1 MAEKEYQYG
10 SDSLQGVPLLGG
22 IQSFANYLSPIRREV
37 ITAPETTYVEDMGVK
52 IPVST
57 TEGVY
62 GESEYAVPQ
71 AFQGIYD
78 FAKLLYDDPVDTAK
92 AVGAGLADVPRQQ
105 YLGGQAMLQGFD
117 YAYDPETGEEF
128 RYDPTLVPAAMAIGT
143 AASIRQADGLGRF
156 IGMLGGNPTDSSL
169 VQRFGFYQDNPDV
182 YRGNNEYTQS
192 NAAYVER
199 TMPEGSDYLRGPQ
212 TAILGRDMSQTY
224 AKGPKQEKPL
234 MLPAELLHRLPG
246 SMHEARS
253 ARNPDAKYDRLSET
267 VAEEGFDRGQSE
279 SGGVIVGVN
288 HLGQA
293 YIIEGNTRAALAFD
307 QGIPSIKAEVR
318 YYNGGEM
325 VDGPFSPQRMAAY
338 SEFGI
343 ETGGDIFGMAG
354 GRRSRPTD
362 PLTVRALGGGQQG
375 IAGLAHG
382 VKSNT
387 SEKTVRV
394 TPYDIEKFKSV
405 SFFPEG
411 AVPQE
416 ADIVDISK
424 IESRL
429 AAEEPYN
436 KHGDR
441 MVDIPSHEFVADV
454 GLSNRMKHVLTGQ
467 SATSAEIKR
476 PGFSLSTDPSMS
488 ARKFTVDSG
497 PTDTKLERV
506 LAVTPDNVMFDKA
519 TGQFRKPVMNDVQN
533 LSPAVYLSAAYQ
545 PSKAIVK
552 KPQATFYESE
562 VHISED
568 VAHAFKTR
576 QLTPAENLKVER
588 AYEQNLL
595 AEALA
600 NRAGSQFELGF
611 GNLTNIRELN
621 YPDPRTSDLRF
632 QMAREKLD
640 KGFIN
645 MAQALN
651 RAQGQDYKSLIDI
664 QNIRPILEKYFGPE
678 MPDVS
683 FISPDPKNFEYTVDF
698 LEEAYGPE
706 GRNFAEA
713 ARKYVTLE
721 EQAKNGD
728 MINRL
733 LTSNK
738 GKLAELQA
746 NNMGNY
752 EGGAQH
758 FVVGRGSEKKPYFN
772 FMVDDTTK
780 DNIQAYMNHMEGEN
794 APGFDDARMVDIT
807 EKYMAALEKDPVAM
821 SMMYKDDKGYL
832 RLRDGV
838 NLSDDGLFPVFR
850 GESVDAAQNRIQRVM
865 QNLQDRAIQDGNAF
879 VFNADLRKYLAAE
892 VHPEL
897 FPIFENFIVNYN
909 KSREAWPA
917 AINASPEAQQF
928 NQLIRDRN
936 AAKQNV
942 YDLIGVLA
950 SRASQQSRDIL
961 RLENEDAIYDSDR
974 SKLGNQGQREKNPR
988 PLVRFGPPLPNQPNV
1003 GLSEAYR
1010 VFKDNN
1016 PNYNEPGSRTA
1027 DLRYNTNSKLNPSMV
1042 RVRDNPAVKFED
1054 GGPVRAGIAKFIQ
1067 YMQ

>member
-1 MAEKEYQYG
+1 MAEKKYQYG

-62 GESEYAVPQ
+62 GEAEYAVPQ
-71 AFQGIYD
+71 AVQGIYD
-78 FAKLLYDDPVDTAK
+78 FAKLMYNDPVDTAK

-117 YAYDPETGEEF
+117 YGIDPETGEEF

-234 MLPAELLHRLPG
+234 MLPAELLHRIPG

-382 VKSNT
+382 VRSNT

-424 IESRL
+424 IEARL

-436 KHGDR
+436 RHGDK

-454 GLSNRMKHVLTGQ
+454 GLSNRMKSVLTGQ
-467 SATSAEIKR
+467 SATSSEIKR

-497 PTDTKLERV
+497 PTDRKLRRV

-552 KPQATFYESE
+552 KPQANFYESE

-576 QLTPAENLKVER
+576 QLTSDENLKVER

-621 YPDPRTSDLRF
+621 YPDYRTSDLRF
-632 QMAREKLD
+632 QMAREKVD

-651 RAQGQDYKSLIDI
+651 RAQGQDYKSLIDM
-664 QNIRPILEKYFGPE
+664 QNIRPILEKHFGPN
-678 MPDVS
+678 DAIS
-683 FISPDPKNFEYTVDF
+683 FMGPDPKNFEFTVDF

-713 ARKYVTLE
+713 ARKYIELE
-721 EQAKNGD
+721 VQSKND
-728 MINRL
+728 NMLIRL
-733 LTSNK
+733 MDSNK
-738 GKLAELQA
+738 AKLAELQA
-746 NNMGNY
+746 NNMGGY

-758 FVVGRGSEKKPYFN
+758 FLVGRSGEKKPYFN
-772 FMVDDTTK
+772 FMIDDTTK
-780 DNIQAYMNHMEGEN
+780 DNIQAYIKHMEGEN

-838 NLSDDGLFPVFR
+838 NPSDDGLFPVFR
-850 GESVDAAQNRIQRVM
+850 GETVDLAQERIERVM
-865 QNLQDRAIQDGNAF
+865 QNLQDKAIQDGNAF
-879 VFNADLRKYLAAE
+879 VFNADLRKYLADQ

-917 AINASPEAQQF
+917 AINASSEAQQF

-942 YDLIGVLA
+942 HDLIGVLA

-961 RLENEDAIYDSDR
+961 RLENEDAIYNSDR

-1027 DLRYNTNSKLNPSMV
+1027 NLRYNTNSKLNPSMV
-1042 RVRDNPAVKFED
+1042 RVRDNPAVKFAD
-1054 GGPVRAGIAKFIQ
+1054 GGPVRAGIAEFIRH
-1067 YMQ
+1067 MVR